1 MIKME
6 DLTKEAAQLIKNS
19 KHTVAFT
26 GAGIS
31 VESGIPPFR
40 GQGGIWNKYDPK
52 ILELDYFLN
61 NAAEVWPDVRKMLY
75 EDFKGA
81 KPNDAHKFL
90 AFLEKNKFLEAVITQ
105 NIDNLH
111 TEAGNTNVI
120 EFHGNLANFVCT
132 KCGHKQSSGETNLY
146 EEFPK
151 CNSCGSLT
159 KPDVVFFGEAI
170 PQDAYAKSVEYAEK
184 SDLMLIIG
192 TSGVVYPA
200 AFIPQ
205 LAKQAG
211 AKIIE
216 INLDPSEYTNS
227 LTDIF
232 LQGRASEICN
242 AVKENLL
249 NL

>member
-1 MIKME
+1 MN
-6 DLTKEAAQLIKNS
+6 DLVKEAADLIKKS

-40 GQGGIWNKYDPK
+40 GQGGIWNKYDTK
-52 ILELDYFLN
+52 ILELDYFLHN
-61 NAAEVWPDVRKMLY
+61 PEEVWSDIRKMLY
-75 EDFKGA
+75 EDFEGA

-90 AFLEKNKFLEAVITQ
+90 AFLEKNNLLKAVITQ

-132 KCGHKQSSGETNLY
+132 KCGHKQSREETNLY
-146 EEFPK
+146 EDFPR
-151 CNSCGSLT
+151 CNSCGALT

-170 PQDAYAKSVEYAEK
+170 PQDAYKKSVDHAEK
-184 SDLMLIIG
+184 TDVLLIIG

-200 AFIPQ
+200 ALIPQ

-216 INLDPSEYTNS
+216 INLDPSSYTNS

-232 LQGRASEICN
+232 LQGKASEICN
-242 AVKENLL
+242 LIRENLL

>member
-1 MIKME
+1 MDSLI
-6 DLTKEAAQLIKNS
+6 KEASQLLKNS
-19 KHTVAFT
+19 SYTVAFT

-31 VESGIPPFR
+31 AESGIPPFR
-40 GQGGIWNKYDPK
+40 GQGGIWDKYDPK
-52 ILELDYFLN
+52 ILELDYFLKN
-61 NAAEVWPDVRKMLY
+61 PAKVWPDIRKMLY
-75 EDFKGA
+75 EDFKNA
-81 KPNDAHKFL
+81 KHNDAHKFL
-90 AFLEKNKFLEAVITQ
+90 AFLEKNKLLETVITQ

-120 EFHGNLANFVCT
+120 EFHGNLANFICT
-132 KCGHKQSSGETNLY
+132 ECGQKQSQKKTNLY

-170 PQDAYAKSVEYAEK
+170 PQDAYAKSFEHAEK
-184 SDLMLIIG
+184 AEIMLVIG
-192 TSGVVYPA
+192 TSGVIYPA

-205 LAKQAG
+205 IAKQAG

-216 INLDPSEYTNS
+216 INLQPSEYTNS

-242 AVKENLL
+242 AIKKNLL